1 MGAEHAKEVW
11 KLRVRL
17 MLLDACNTMGTFD
30 GLVYKG
36 KSRDLWTTKLFKKNA
51 IKLVPY
57 TPQLSVIDKDSYQD
71 GTVME
76 LNDDLIAVLRSR
88 SVEPQADG
96 SHFLVPFWQ
105 VRTTQDSAEANMTLT
120 TQFATSKFAD
130 AREDT
135 FALRLRI
142 PVMTNTSQI
151 AAGVQLLQ
159 FKKSSES
166 AKRAAASGE
175 ANAPAAQRRR
185 GRGPARA
192 I

>member
-1 MGAEHAKEVW
+1 
-11 KLRVRL
+11 

-71 GTVME
+71 GTMME

-151 AAGVQLLQ
+151 AAGVQLFAIQKELRVGQ
-159 FKKSSES
+159 
-166 AKRAAASGE
+166 ARGGE
-175 ANAPAAQRRR
+175 
-185 GRGPARA
+185 
-192 I
+192 